1 MERFKQGRPP
11 LGQDRNCR
19 SATTQQV
26 CQQVNDLLCS
36 GCFIES
42 YVMKQFFGCRQDI
55 SPSEHCT
62 CIKARAPGE
71 EGYRHVQNTSTCQ
84 EKSKP
89 SHLNVDEANPL
100 EHGRWFPGHSRRV
113 PIMPGASKSGLDKKK
128 ASAKTL
134 VTLFP
139 KIPKT
144 ATVLLEFF
152 IRRESKISVLRDPL
166 SHFCQEEVVLHAQDE
181 GWKRELIAL
190 TAALTAREL
199 VPPRSAPEQE
209 KSKPSHLNVDEA
221 NPLEHGRW
229 FPGHSRRVPIM
240 PGASKSGLD
249 KKKASAKTLVTLFP
263 KIPKTATVLLEF
275 FIRRESKI
283 SVLRDPLSHF
293 CQEEVVLHAQECLL
307 KLNKQVITY
316 QDIRDMVE
324 NLVGLHNMCIKKDP
338 DVAKTLGT
346 AVRKL
351 TIIIGEVAT
360 LLEKLSEVPVTDW
373 MAIGDAIIHKLER
386 MNLPEQPSLGEV
398 IPKMR
403 DFKNIKMLGAGGF
416 GAVYLANFKP
426 ANFIAT
432 IKLVARDRFTSS
444 KQAAMDKVVASV
456 IRNPF
461 LVKYYSCF
469 CVKEAYVTVM
479 EYIAGL
485 DLMHVVSEEGFL
497 ETEAVKIV
505 MAQLILALEH
515 MHLRGF
521 LHRDIKV
528 SNMLI
533 LPGGRVKVIDFDT
546 TKVCHGHFAKRPL
559 RGYFHRTPFE
569 FHDGESAGTVPYM
582 APEILKKRPYGRSAD
597 WWSAGIVMY
606 KLLTGRVPFRG
617 KNREMI
623 RERIITAPLKWP
635 RAEEHPHSATVP
647 AKDMTYRMLRK
658 NPVERLGS
666 SSYNDLKAHPFF
678 DRFNWKL
685 LYTQTQLCDIPSIAK
700 ILKSKQNEKEDDG
713 EKKRS
718 HHQQID
724 DMTDIEAEAQKPL
737 LCYASASFRKL
748 MSSVKQGKTRVN
760 DDFMESS
767 SSQVWMN
774 EDSPHPAFLKLSV
787 TCSGGVAFC
796 TSLGETKC
804 SSHRGIDLRS
814 TFFDQSVVAGSP
826 ADKSQVLPLDVI
838 LGVSGVAIK
847 DAKVGRV
854 KKLIASTGDQ
864 MVLSV
869 MASSPYRALTT
880 RRDMMNLMRSVPKEA
895 VVVKSG
901 ALSCS
906 GSRPYGLGFLEAR
919 VWDDKARQFGRA
931 FVLSH
936 SNIKTVNN
944 NPLFPGDVVTHVN
957 GTALESL
964 TREQVIQLLSS
975 GKNEATLSV
984 VPLSPLRAKRIM
996 IPKTA
1001 TVLLEFFIRR
1011 ESKISVLRDPLSHF
1025 CQEEVVLHAQECLL
1039 KLNKQV
1045 ITYQDIRDM
1054 VENLVGLHNMCIKK
1068 DPDVAKTL
1076 GTAVRKLT
1084 IIIGEVATLLE
1095 KLSEVPVT
1103 DWMAIGD
1110 AIIHKLERMNLPEQ
1124 PSLGEV
1130 IPKMRD
1136 FKNIKMLGAGGFGAV
1151 YLANFKPANFI
1162 ATIKLVARDRFTSS
1176 KQAAMDKVVASVIRN
1191 PFLVKYYSC
1200 FCVKEAY
1207 VTVMEYIA
1215 GLDLMHVVSE
1225 EGFLETEAVK
1235 IVMAQLILALEH
1247 MHLRGFLHRD
1257 IKVSNMLILPG
1268 GRVKVIDFDTT
1279 KVCHGHFAKRPLRG
1293 YFHRTPFEFHDG
1305 ESAGTVPY
1313 MAPEILKKRPYVGWL
1328 EHHHVPL
1335 VALLAPLPAV
1345 LS

>member
-1 MERFKQGRPP
+1 Q
-11 LGQDRNCR
+11 
-19 SATTQQV
+19 
-26 CQQVNDLLCS
+26 
-36 GCFIES
+36 
-42 YVMKQFFGCRQDI
+42 
-55 SPSEHCT
+55 
-62 CIKARAPGE
+62 
-71 EGYRHVQNTSTCQ
+71 
-84 EKSKP
+84 
-89 SHLNVDEANPL
+89 
-100 EHGRWFPGHSRRV
+100 
-113 PIMPGASKSGLDKKK
+113 
-128 ASAKTL
+128 
-134 VTLFP
+134 
-139 KIPKT
+139 IPKT
-144 ATVLLEFF
+144 A
-152 IRRESKISVLRDPL
+152 
-166 SHFCQEEVVLHAQDE
+166 A
-181 GWKRELIAL
+181 
-190 TAALTAREL
+190 
-199 VPPRSAPEQE
+199 
-209 KSKPSHLNVDEA
+209 
-221 NPLEHGRW
+221 
-229 FPGHSRRVPIM
+229 
-240 PGASKSGLD
+240 
-249 KKKASAKTLVTLFP
+249 
-263 KIPKTATVLLEF
+263 VLLEF

-324 NLVGLHNMCIKKDP
+324 NLVGLHNLCIKKDP

-373 MAIGDAIIHKLER
+373 MAIGDAIVHKLER

-403 DFKNIKMLGAGGF
+403 DFKNIKLLGAGGF

-485 DLMHVVSEEGFL
+485 DLMHVVSEEGYL
-497 ETEAVKIV
+497 ETEAVKVV

-617 KNREMI
+617 KSRDMI

-635 RAEEHPHSATVP
+635 RAEEHPHSATIP

-678 DRFNWKL
+678 DHFNWKL

-748 MSSVKQGKTRVN
+748 MSSVKQGKTKVN

-767 SSQVWMN
+767 GSKSSGIN
-774 EDSPHPAFLKLSV
+774 YTTPSPASSASKTGILNSSEFKESRN
-787 TCSGGVAFC
+787 
-796 TSLGETKC
+796 LGAEK
-804 SSHRGIDLRS
+804 IDLILFRKKKYLKFWS
-814 TFFDQSVVAGSP
+814 YGFNMRRIKGEENKHLIFVDSVVAGSP

-838 LGVSGVAIK
+838 LGVSGVPVK

-869 MASSPYRALTT
+869 MASSPYRTLTT
-880 RRDMMNLMRSVPKEA
+880 RRDMMNLMRSVPREA

-906 GSRPYGLGFLEAR
+906 GSRPYGLGILEAR

-936 SNIKTVNN
+936 STTKTVNN
-944 NPLFPGDVVTHVN
+944 NPLFAGDVVTHVN

-964 TREQVIQLLSS
+964 TREQVIQLLST

-996 IPKTA
+996 VSKLQETTISDAHIPSRSTA
-1001 TVLLEFFIRR
+1001 AEI
-1011 ESKISVLRDPLSHF
+1011 
-1025 CQEEVVLHAQECLL
+1025 
-1039 KLNKQV
+1039 
-1045 ITYQDIRDM
+1045 
-1054 VENLVGLHNMCIKK
+1054 
-1068 DPDVAKTL
+1068 
-1076 GTAVRKLT
+1076 
-1084 IIIGEVATLLE
+1084 
-1095 KLSEVPVT
+1095 
-1103 DWMAIGD
+1103 AID
-1110 AIIHKLERMNLPEQ
+1110 
-1124 PSLGEV
+1124 
-1130 IPKMRD
+1130 
-1136 FKNIKMLGAGGFGAV
+1136 
-1151 YLANFKPANFI
+1151 
-1162 ATIKLVARDRFTSS
+1162 
-1176 KQAAMDKVVASVIRN
+1176 
-1191 PFLVKYYSC
+1191 
-1200 FCVKEAY
+1200 
-1207 VTVMEYIA
+1207 
-1215 GLDLMHVVSE
+1215 
-1225 EGFLETEAVK
+1225 
-1235 IVMAQLILALEH
+1235 
-1247 MHLRGFLHRD
+1247 
-1257 IKVSNMLILPG
+1257 
-1268 GRVKVIDFDTT
+1268 
-1279 KVCHGHFAKRPLRG
+1279 
-1293 YFHRTPFEFHDG
+1293 
-1305 ESAGTVPY
+1305 
-1313 MAPEILKKRPYVGWL
+1313 
-1328 EHHHVPL
+1328 
-1335 VALLAPLPAV
+1335 
-1345 LS
+1345 